1 MLQDMIGRPCLAAY
15 AYMFKTREEQIASF
29 EDPKAAELLMKLH
42 GIWETAAS
50 DLQELIEMLQGAS
63 VRLLAA
69 ACAAVEKE
77 KQEKRRGRREA
88 A

>member
-1 MLQDMIGRPCLAAY
+1 MKCCRTRSAGRVL
-15 AYMFKTREEQIASF
+15 YMFKTREEQIASF

-50 DLQELIEMLQGAS
+50 DLQELIEMLEGAS

-77 KQEKRRGRREA
+77 KQEKRRNSR
-88 A
+88 